1 MKLRT
6 KISMIAAAVIL
17 AAAAVSDGI
26 IWTICRR
33 MLIREADQNACRRVV
48 EISAALENYSS
59 SLGSSTSDSA
69 VFYYLKSQGDAYTVC
84 IRNGEEVYNQTVLT
98 PDELMNAEKEP
109 YPQPGAER
117 FWMTKNGVRLLI
129 SHTRAIGIYDVF
141 CVTDTGEL
149 EVKLQKIALGM
160 TAVLFGIT
168 IPAVLLL
175 YVLVRRSLRPMKQ
188 LSEQAKAIAA
198 GAYDQRAATGSN
210 DETGQLAR
218 DFNTMAEAVEDKI
231 AALTES
237 EQKKTMF
244 MADFSHELKTP
255 LTAISGYAQ
264 TLRAVKLS
272 DEDRDAALR
281 YICTESARL
290 DRLAK
295 KMMRLLELDTRESL
309 QFEEVSLGALMQ
321 AAQKTCQPAAEQ
333 KGVTVT
339 AEPGSG
345 TVQGDF
351 DLLHDVL
358 CNLVDNAVKASGEG
372 QTVRLYESDGDLYVA
387 DSGCG
392 IPAAELKNI
401 TEPFYMV
408 DKSRSRRSGGAG
420 LGLALAA
427 QIVRL
432 HHAELRFESE
442 VGRGTC
448 VCLHFV

>member
-6 KISMIAAAVIL
+6 KISLIAAAVIL
-17 AAAAVSDGI
+17 IAAAVSDGI

-33 MLIREADQNACRRVV
+33 MLMRETDQNAYRRAV
-48 EISAALENYSS
+48 EISAALEHYSS

-69 VFYYLKSQGDAYTVC
+69 VFYFLKSHGDAYTVC
-84 IRNGEEVYNQTVLT
+84 IRNEEEVYNQTVLT
-98 PDELMNAEKEP
+98 PEELMNAEKEP
-109 YPQPGAER
+109 YPQPGVER

-129 SHTRAIGIYDVF
+129 SHTRFLGTYDLF
-141 CVTDTGEL
+141 CVTDTGEMNA
-149 EVKLQKIALGM
+149 KLQKIALGM

-264 TLRAVKLS
+264 TLRAVKLP
-272 DEDRDAALR
+272 DEDRDEALR

-309 QFEEVSLGALMQ
+309 QFEPVSLGKLVQ
-321 AAQKTCQPAAEQ
+321 AAQETCQPAAE
-333 KGVTVT
+333 KKDVRILADA
-339 AEPGSG
+339 AEG

-358 CNLVDNAVKASGEG
+358 CNLIDNAVKASSEG
-372 QTVRLYESDGDLYVA
+372 QTVRLYGTEGDITVE

-432 HHAELRFESE
+432 HHAELRFDSE
-442 VGRGTC
+442 VGRGTR